1 MFTSIDTSKLIIFK
15 FKNFDEQREKRERKF
30 SLVPFIKPSAQHI
43 YKKETKKQKKET
55 KTKERN
61 KDK

>member
-30 SLVPFIKPSAQHI
+30 SFVSFIKPSAQHI
-43 YKKETKKQKKET
+43 YKKETKKET
-55 KTKERN
+55 E
-61 KDK
+61 